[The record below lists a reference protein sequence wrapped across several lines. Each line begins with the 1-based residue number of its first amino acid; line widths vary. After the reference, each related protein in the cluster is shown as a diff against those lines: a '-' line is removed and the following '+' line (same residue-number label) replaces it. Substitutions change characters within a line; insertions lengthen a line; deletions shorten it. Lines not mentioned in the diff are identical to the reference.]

1 MPDTPVEKGRG
12 GPYDP
17 AMEARVSRLE
27 DEVRIIRDVVV
38 RTEAMLAATL
48 PNFATRAALDRVEA
62 IVAATLPTLATR
74 ADLTHVEAG
83 LKAELAEKPSKTY
96 LWGILGVLVTAI
108 LGAFGAG
115 LAAVAILH

>member
-1 MPDTPVEKGRG
+1 M
-12 GPYDP
+12 
-17 AMEARVSRLE
+17 
-27 DEVRIIRDVVV
+27 RIIRDVVI

-48 PNFATRAALDRVEA
+48 PNFATRSAVDRIEAMLAAV
-62 IVAATLPTLATR
+62 LPTLAT
-74 ADLTHVEAG
+74 
-83 LKAELAEKPSKTY
+83 KAELAEKPGKTY